1 MTNSERIEAYFNNE
15 LTEAERQ
22 QLLQDV
28 DTDASLKSEFQFQQE
43 VIDGIK
49 AYRKQE
55 LIARLDKVEIV
66 SAGKPVW
73 LKVLGITGTVAVV
86 TLGTYLWL
94 DKTTGQTSHKA
105 ESSQVEETIAPNQ
118 EALPA
123 NEQVADKI
131 TPIADTQGEAM
142 ATDTKKDE
150 QPEPAGKTD
159 KAETTSKVPDV
170 VIPEITE
177 PETEAT
183 TTTDVDITAPKAMS
197 SSAVRLSTSTDV
209 EVRLSKKYKFHY
221 QVKDGGLILYGN
233 FNDSPFEVLEMKT
246 SKGIKSYLYYK
257 GHFYALATDSD
268 KIRPLVAIEN
278 QELIAELQKR
288 R

>member
-22 QLLQDV
+22 QLVHDMN
-28 DTDASLKSEFQFQQE
+28 TDANLKSEFQFQQE

-55 LIARLDKVEIV
+55 LIARLDQVKIV
-66 SAGKPVW
+66 STGNPAW
-73 LKVLGITGTVAVV
+73 LKTLGITGVVAVATV
-86 TLGTYLWL
+86 GTYLWVN
-94 DKTTGQTSHKA
+94 QTQLPPEPSLKHKK
-105 ESSQVEETIAPNQ
+105 
-118 EALPA
+118 
-123 NEQVADKI
+123 EQVA
-131 TPIADTQGEAM
+131 
-142 ATDTKKDE
+142 
-150 QPEPAGKTD
+150 EPNK
-159 KAETTSKVPDV
+159 
-170 VIPEITE
+170 
-177 PETEAT
+177 ETEAT
-183 TTTDVDITAPKAMS
+183 TEKAIDKITPVEETGKENMAKATQKQHEGTTPQASNKEEVSSPAVIIPEISEPETETTANTDVDLTAPKAMS

-209 EVRLSKKYKFHY
+209 EVKMSKKYKFHY